1 MPNNLKD
8 ILVEMKDI
16 SELMVDLAYS
26 TVILDNIEIASE
38 VSKLEE
44 RMNKLNYEIRMLAMV
59 AARDRDDAEQLAGIL
74 QIASAAEGISNAA
87 RGIADVVLRDID
99 LHPILKEVMEEAE
112 EKITTIEVS
121 EESILVDHTLGDSKP
136 STNLGMDIIAI
147 RREGRWIYGPDK
159 NSMVKQGDTLI
170 ARGRE
175 AGIELLEK
183 VASGEK
189 RWLYR
194 HDDTPPVNEA

>member
-1 MPNNLKD
+1 MADNLKD
-8 ILVEMKDI
+8 ILVEMKDV

-59 AARDRDDAEQLAGIL
+59 AARDRADAEQLSGIL
-74 QIASAAEGISNAA
+74 QIASAAENISNAA
-87 RGIADVVLRDID
+87 RSIADVVIRDID
-99 LHPILKEVMEEAE
+99 LHPIIKEVMEEAE
-112 EKITTIEVS
+112 EKITTVEVS
-121 EESILVDHTLGDSKP
+121 EDSILVDHTLGESKP
-136 STNLGMDIIAI
+136 STNLGMTIIAI
-147 RREGRWIYGPDK
+147 RRNGRWIYGPDK
-159 NSMVKQGDTLI
+159 HSVVKAGDTLI

-183 VASGEK
+183 LANGEK
-189 RWLYR
+189 RWLYS
-194 HDDTPPVNEA
+194 HDEPRPNEA